1 MDPIAGLMKMAS
13 LPYGVCFRERRP
25 GLVILVYH
33 RVGGGTSSDIDVP
46 VDEFARQMAYLRA
59 RYAVASLDDVLQRP
73 VREDLGRRADAVV
86 VTFDDGHRETYEHA
100 FPVLLQQR
108 IPATVYLATRFVETQ
123 HPFDFGEYAQTRRVD
138 PLTWAQAREM
148 ADSGLVTFG
157 AHTHNHVDLT
167 RVPVDMARAEV
178 ERSHQLIADRLGAA
192 PVHFAY
198 PWGRVNPHVRQL
210 VGERFRT
217 AVRGGCRKNPFGTFD
232 LLTLW
237 RRPIQQWDAGWLF
250 RLKLDS
256 YLDAEEYFR
265 SVAARLKR
273 PAAAGAQAWRSPK
286 PGGGRPLGTRR

>member
-1 MDPIAGLMKMAS
+1 MDLLTGLMKMAS

-33 RVGGGTSSDIDVP
+33 RVGGGTASDIDVP

-59 RYAVASLDDVLQRP
+59 HYAVASMADILERP
-73 VREDLGRRADAVV
+73 VREDLSRRADFVV

-100 FPVLLQQR
+100 FPVLLQHR

-123 HPFDFGEYAQTRRVD
+123 QAFDFGEYAHMRGVE

-148 ADSGLVTFG
+148 ADSGLVSFG
-157 AHTHNHVDLT
+157 AHTHNHLDLT
-167 RVPVDMARAEV
+167 RVPSDAARAEV
-178 ERSHQLIADRLGAA
+178 ERSHQVIADRIGTPPA
-192 PVHFAY
+192 HFAY
-198 PWGRVNPHVRQL
+198 PWGRVNPSVRQI

-256 YLDAEEYFR
+256 YLDGEEYFR
-265 SVAARLKR
+265 SVAARLRR
-273 PAAAGAQAWRSPK
+273 PVAPAQAWRSVE
-286 PGGGRPLGTRR
+286 PGDGRPVGTRR